1 MPLRF
6 IKATRVPTR
15 TFRSWY
21 DINLLRIE
29 TFKTMRDILI
39 TGALPYANGSLHL
52 GHLVGYIQADVWARF
67 QRLRGNRCIY
77 ISGSDAHGTP
87 IMLKAMQEGIKP
99 EELVSRIREEQIQDF
114 KDFHVEF
121 DNFYTTHSEENR
133 QLAQEIYQRLQQ
145 QGLISQKTISQAFD
159 PIEKLFLPDRY
170 VKGTCPR
177 CKSPDQYGDSCE
189 VCGATYN
196 PTDLI
201 DAKSVISGATPIQ
214 KESEHFFF
222 DLPRCEQLLKEW
234 THQKGVLQP
243 EVVNKLNE
251 WFETGLQSWDISRD
265 APYFGFEIPGHPDKY
280 FYVWL
285 DAPIGYMA
293 SFKNKFPEL
302 FDAYWNKDSKTELYH
317 FIGKDIIYFHALFW
331 PAILQSANYRKPS
344 GVFANGFLT
353 VNGLKMSKSRGTF
366 IKART
371 YLNHLNPEYLRYYF
385 ARKANDST
393 VDIDL
398 NLEDFR
404 LRVNSDLVG
413 KVVNIASRC
422 ARLLQDNFD
431 NTTSAQLLDNQ
442 HTMLQDLDAMDYYAE
457 QITHY
462 YEQRQ
467 YNQAMQLTMQLADK
481 TNEYINDQQP
491 WKLIK
496 QPENKHQVQAIC
508 SKALDLFRRII
519 IYLKPILP
527 QTALQAEKFL
537 SVAPLQWTD
546 LDKPLLNHKLN
557 PFTPLMT
564 RIEQQDIDA
573 MNEDSKETTAPATTP
588 SIAPI
593 APEISIDDL
602 SKVDLRVARI
612 VDAKAVPEADKLLQL
627 TLDLG
632 DHQRNVFA
640 GIKSAYAPEDLIGKL
655 TLVVANLAPRKMRFG
670 VSEAMV
676 LAAGPGGKDLWI
688 FHPDSGA
695 EPGMRAK

>member
-1 MPLRF
+1 
-6 IKATRVPTR
+6 
-15 TFRSWY
+15 
-21 DINLLRIE
+21 
-29 TFKTMRDILI
+29 MRDILI

-52 GHLVGYIQADVWARF
+52 GHLLGYIQADIWARF
-67 QRLRGNRCIY
+67 QRLRGNRCFY
-77 ISGSDAHGTP
+77 ICGSDAHGTP
-87 IMLKAMQEGIKP
+87 IMLKAMTEGIKP
-99 EELVSRIREEQIQDF
+99 EELVTRIREEQQRDF
-114 KDFHVEF
+114 NDFHIEF
-121 DNFYTTHSEENR
+121 DNFYTTHSPENR
-133 QLAQEIYQRLQQ
+133 ELSHDIFQQLEKNGFITHK
-145 QGLISQKTISQAFD
+145 IISQAFD
-159 PIEKLFLPDRY
+159 PQENLFLPDRY

-177 CKSPDQYGDSCE
+177 CKALDQYGDNCE
-189 VCGATYN
+189 VCGATYS

-201 DAKSVISGATPIQ
+201 DAKSVVSGATPIQ
-214 KESEHFFF
+214 KESKHLFF
-222 DLPRCEQLLKEW
+222 DLPRCEALLREW
-234 THQKGVLQP
+234 THQKGTLQP
-243 EVVNKLNE
+243 EVTNKLAE

-265 APYFGFEIPGHPDKY
+265 APYFGFEIPGYPDKY

-285 DAPIGYMA
+285 DAPMGYMA

-302 FDAYWNKDSKTELYH
+302 FESFWNKNSTTELYH

-331 PAILQSANYRKPS
+331 PAILDSANYRKPTS
-344 GVFANGFLT
+344 VFANGFLT

-385 ARKANDST
+385 AQKLNDGV

-404 LRVNSDLVG
+404 FRVNADLVG

-422 ARLLQDNFD
+422 ARLLHDHFD

-442 HTMLQDLDAMDYYAE
+442 ATMLQDLDTTQYYEA
-457 QITHY
+457 QITQH

-467 YNQAMQLTMQLADK
+467 FHQAMQLIMQLADK
-481 TNEYINDQQP
+481 TNEYINEQQP

-496 QPENKHQVQAIC
+496 QAEDKQQVQAIC
-508 SKALDLFRRII
+508 SKALDLFRRMM
-519 IYLKPILP
+519 IYLKPVLP
-527 QTALQAEKFL
+527 HTVLQAEAFL
-537 SVAPLQWTD
+537 NVTDLQWDD
-546 LDKPLLNHKLN
+546 LNKPLLNHQLN

-564 RIEQQDIDA
+564 RIEPQDINA
-573 MNEDSKETTAPATTP
+573 MHDDSKETLAPAAPVAASPVAPITT
-588 SIAPI
+588 IAPI
-593 APEISIDDL
+593 AAEISIDDL
-602 SKVDLRVARI
+602 SKVDLRVAKI
-612 VDAKAVPEADKLLQL
+612 IDAKAVEEADKLLQL

-688 FHPDSGA
+688 FHPDTGA